1 MEKRQRQVS
10 NKELKVS
17 TSNEYLEAHPSL
29 LIKLI
34 DMLHSPVDVGAGD
47 DGSEDKKDCGSL
59 LQPVPVRAKGADRL
73 VK

>member
-1 MEKRQRQVS
+1 VLREKKIEIYKMPF
-10 NKELKVS
+10 N
-17 TSNEYLEAHPSL
+17 AHPSL

-59 LQPVPVRAKGADRL
+59 LHPVPIYNQ
-73 VK
+73 